1 MSAPV
6 RYSDEMVRAMEPEG
20 YVKPPIEVDGFA
32 LRWNEVSFGIASDEE
47 SELRTFIRGA
57 LPIIPKI
64 VSGAKSMQREGERE
78 RHLRR
83 HELHYAYTPVN
94 VLSHSAKH
102 DASYEIYVNW
112 DGILSIDRVEEVSI
126 VHDGQPDTS
135 YSLMKLK
142 WNLGELER
150 AGEAAR

>member
-1 MSAPV
+1 MTSAV
-6 RYSDEMVRAMEPEG
+6 RYPDEMVRAMEPKG
-20 YVKPPIEVDGFA
+20 YVKPPVEVDGFA
-32 LRWNEVSFGIASDEE
+32 LKWNEVSFGIAGGEE

-64 VSGAKSMQREGERE
+64 VSSAKSMQREGERE

-83 HELHYAYTPVN
+83 HELHYAYTPAN
-94 VLSHSAKH
+94 VLSHSAKR

-112 DGILSIDRVEEVSI
+112 DGILFIDRVEKVYI
-126 VHDGQPDTS
+126 VYDGQPGMS
-135 YSLMKLK
+135 HSQMMLK

-150 AGEAAR
+150 AG